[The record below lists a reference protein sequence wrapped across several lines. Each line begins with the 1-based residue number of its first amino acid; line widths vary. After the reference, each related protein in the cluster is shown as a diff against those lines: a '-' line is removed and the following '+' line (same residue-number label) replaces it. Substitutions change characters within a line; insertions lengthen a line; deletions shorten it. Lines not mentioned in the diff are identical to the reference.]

1 MTTLDQTRT
10 GSGRYFGSSR
20 IIRTLAQFPRIDRV
34 LLLTAVILAV
44 IALIVPREL
53 PGIVAF
59 AARALVEIAPFIV
72 VSVALAAYLKASGA
86 DRLIGHAFRG
96 RARETVLLAAVVGAF
111 SPFCSCGVIPLV
123 AALLASGV
131 PLAPVMAF
139 WLASPLM
146 DPEMFILLSAT
157 LGVPFTVAKTAA
169 AVAMGVFGGA
179 TVLALQRGGRLQ
191 DPLSGAVSTC
201 GAGAVTSDARPL
213 WLFHREPERRLAF
226 WKETRNNGLFLGKWL
241 GFAFLLEAMMLTWVP
256 AETLGEWLADLGA
269 LSIPAAALLG
279 VPAYLNGYAA
289 IPTTDA
295 LMQLGLSQAAGLTF
309 MVAGGV
315 TSIPA
320 AIAVK
325 ALVKTHVFA
334 LYLAVS
340 LVGACA
346 IGFVYAAFLMV
357 P

>member
-1 MTTLDQTRT
+1 MTTLDQTPQD
-10 GSGRYFGSSR
+10 SGQNFYISR
-20 IIRTLAQFPRIDRV
+20 SKKILGRIGRIDRV
-34 LLLTAVILAV
+34 LLVTVAILAAV
-44 IALIVPREL
+44 ALAAPADL
-53 PGIVAF
+53 PGLVGF
-59 AARALVEIAPFIV
+59 AAGALWDIAPFIL

-96 RARETVLLAAVVGAF
+96 RARETVLLAAIVGAF
-111 SPFCSCGVIPLV
+111 SPFCSCGVIPLI

-146 DPEMFILLSAT
+146 DPEMFILLAAT
-157 LGVPFTVAKTAA
+157 LGLPFTLAKTAA
-169 AVAMGVFGGA
+169 AVAMGLLGGSA
-179 TVLALQRGGRLQ
+179 VLALQSRGWLAE
-191 DPLSGAVSTC
+191 PLSGAISTC
-201 GAGAVTSDARPL
+201 GGGAVTSTEKPVWMFLRD
-213 WLFHREPERRLAF
+213 HDRRDAF
-226 WKETRNNGLFLGKWL
+226 WQESRRNGLFLGKWL
-241 GFAFLLEAMMLTWVP
+241 AFAFLLEAMMLAWLP
-256 AETLGEWLADLGA
+256 ADQLGAWLADLGA
-269 LSIPAAALLG
+269 LSIPAAALIG

-325 ALVKTHVFA
+325 AVVKTHVFG
-334 LYLAVS
+334 LYIAVS
-340 LVGACA
+340 LIGATL
-346 IGFVYAAFLMV
+346 IGFAYAGVLAAL
-357 P
+357 

>member
-1 MTTLDQTRT
+1 MTTLDQQTTENAKNFGISGIKRL
-10 GSGRYFGSSR
+10 SGR
-20 IIRTLAQFPRIDRV
+20 AARIDRV
-34 LLLTAVILAV
+34 LLAAAAILAGV
-44 IALIVPREL
+44 ALIVPAEF
-53 PGIVAF
+53 PGIVDF
-59 AARALVEIAPFIV
+59 AAGAILDIAPFIL

-96 RARETVLLAAVVGAF
+96 RARETVVLAALVGAF
-111 SPFCSCGVIPLV
+111 SPFCSCGVIPLI

-146 DPEMFILLSAT
+146 DPEMFILLAAT
-157 LGVPFTVAKTAA
+157 LGLPFTIAKTVA
-169 AVAMGVFGGA
+169 AVAMGLLGGSA
-179 TVLALQRGGRLQ
+179 VLALQRRGWLQ
-191 DPLSGAVSTC
+191 DPLIGALSAC
-201 GAGAVTSDARPL
+201 GAGAVTSDARPV
-213 WLFHREPERRLAF
+213 WLFHRDADRRQAF
-226 WKETRNNGLFLGKWL
+226 WKETRHNGLFLGKWL
-241 GFAFLLEAMMLTWVP
+241 GLAFLLEAMMLAWIP
-256 AETLGEWLADLGA
+256 ADTVGAWLADLGS
-269 LSIPAAALLG
+269 LSIPAAALIG

-325 ALVKTHVFA
+325 AVVKGHVFG

-340 LVGACA
+340 LIGACA
-346 IGFVYAAFLMV
+346 IGFGYAAVLALV
-357 P
+357 